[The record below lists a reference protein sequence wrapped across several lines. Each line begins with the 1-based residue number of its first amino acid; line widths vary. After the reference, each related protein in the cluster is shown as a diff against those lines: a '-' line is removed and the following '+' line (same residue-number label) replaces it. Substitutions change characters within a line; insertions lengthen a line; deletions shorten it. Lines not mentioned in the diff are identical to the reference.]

1 MIGRLTP
8 TLPLALAAVLEACCP
23 ADTPSD
29 ACYGGTMCGLFDVI
43 EECKWEWYQ
52 CHAAWVVVRDCR
64 AEGMRC
70 ASLDGEITC
79 VP

>member
-1 MIGRLTP
+1 
-8 TLPLALAAVLEACCP
+8 
-23 ADTPSD
+23 
-29 ACYGGTMCGLFDVI
+29 MCGLFDVI
-43 EECKWEWYQ
+43 EERKWEWYQ